1 MKNWFLILI
10 SCVFVSLMASCTVT
24 PGADEEAVLVRQ
36 PLIWGHGGICDEA
49 VPTGLKWKAWTTHV
63 EYFKIVPIR
72 YDEQFDDIYSDDRTP
87 LDFNSYIRI
96 QIEKGKSPIL
106 LGNYGTD
113 WYKNNIQVPYR
124 NYTREEV
131 SKYSPFDLISNRE
144 VLNKIDS
151 VVKYKMDALVA
162 GLSAEKEFPIKIE
175 SVITGAASPNEGQK
189 EEMEKTAQMIQ
200 AKTTQNREE
209 EMHQAREKSEIAR
222 AKADKAYMNALGLT
236 PAQFI
241 ELQYIQMIEG
251 KKDANVDVIIG
262 GTALP
267 TMNVKH

>member
-1 MKNWFLILI
+1 MT
-10 SCVFVSLMASCTVT
+10 SCAVT
-24 PGADEEAVLVRQ
+24 PDADEEAVLIRK
-36 PLIWGHGGICDEA
+36 PWIFGHGGIREEA
-49 VPTGLKWKAWTTHV
+49 VPTGLKWVAWTTSA
-63 EYFKIVPIR
+63 EYFKIIPVR

-87 LDFNSYIRI
+87 LDFNSYINI
-96 QIEKGKSPIL
+96 QIKKGKSPIL
-106 LGNYGTD
+106 LENYGTD

-151 VVKYKMDALVA
+151 VVKSKMDALI
-162 GLSAEKEFPIKIE
+162 GSLSAEKEFPIEIK
-175 SVITGAASPNEGQK
+175 SVLTGAASPNEGQK

-209 EMHQAREKSEIAR
+209 EMHQAREKAEIAR
-222 AKADKAYMNALGLT
+222 AKADKAYMNSIGLT

-251 KKDANVDVIIG
+251 KKDANVNVLIG
-262 GTALP
+262 GSAVP
-267 TMNVKH
+267 TMTVRP